1 MAVSEGSGEEG
12 SLFYVAVVVVVVVVV
27 VLEKVR
33 STLSL
38 LYPRQILNFDN
49 YQLGV
54 RPTWLY

>member
-12 SLFYVAVVVVVVVVV
+12 SLFYVVVVVV

>member
-12 SLFYVAVVVVVVVVV
+12 SLFYVVVVVVVVV

>member
-1 MAVSEGSGEEG
+1 MAVSEGGGEEG
-12 SLFYVAVVVVVVVVV
+12 SFFLLLLL
-27 VLEKVR
+27 LEKVR

-49 YQLGV
+49 YRLGV

>member
-1 MAVSEGSGEEG
+1 MAVSEGGGEEG
-12 SLFYVAVVVVVVVVV
+12 SLFYVVVVVVV

>member
-12 SLFYVAVVVVVVVVV
+12 SLFYVVVVVVVVVV